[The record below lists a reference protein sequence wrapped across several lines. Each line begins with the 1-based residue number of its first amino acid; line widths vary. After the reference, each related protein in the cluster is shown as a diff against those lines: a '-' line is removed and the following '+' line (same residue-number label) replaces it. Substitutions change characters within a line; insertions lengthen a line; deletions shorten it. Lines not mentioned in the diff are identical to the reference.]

1 MQIYWPHSRPIE
13 SEYPEY
19 LGSDSC
25 PGPHCSMYNNRWFW
39 LTDIKQWLE
48 PFCPLGSICLWCR
61 SLPVPCFQL
70 SPTWTSIR
78 RLSWWGQS
86 ATSHHLVYFPPSHQQ
101 CNVSPIVLLFLSK
114 GEKNPWLFLEAES
127 KISLK
132 KICLFFF
139 FFHFSTA
146 NTMYL
151 VLAVGTWYFF
161 SLILFLVTKF
171 EQLTSPEVKVV
182 TFSSFKSAWSFFS

>member
-1 MQIYWPHSRPIE
+1 MR
-13 SEYPEY
+13 
-19 LGSDSC
+19 D
-25 PGPHCSMYNNRWFW
+25 NRWFW

-48 PFCPLGSICLWCR
+48 PFCPLGLICLWCQ

-86 ATSHHLVYFPPSHQQ
+86 AMSHLWCIFPHPTNNAM
-101 CNVSPIVLLFLSK
+101 CPLFLCNIKATFCFSFYQRERRTPDSSWKQRVKSPSK
-114 GEKNPWLFLEAES
+114 KYV
-127 KISLK
+127 
-132 KICLFFF
+132 FF

-171 EQLTSPEVKVV
+171 E
-182 TFSSFKSAWSFFS
+182 